1 MPVLLII
8 SSIILIICVVKWI
21 FRDKTLYNFAEKI
34 PGPKAYAAIGS
45 SHKFVKKNEQGESG
59 ASAHCVIET
68 NHRFSF
74 ADRFD
79 IVRNMLEKYQ
89 QNSLTRFWLGPI
101 LFVFVNDPHLIE
113 QVLDSPKC
121 IEKSFF
127 YKFLRLDKGLL
138 AAKRE
143 SRVECSKKWFLTTF
157 CRRLLGRSSKVV
169 GMFIQVEN
177 H

>member
-1 MPVLLII
+1 MNKVTLERVSVVSLRLII
-8 SSIILIICVVKWI
+8 V
-21 FRDKTLYNFAEKI
+21 
-34 PGPKAYAAIGS
+34 
-45 SHKFVKKNEQGESG
+45 
-59 ASAHCVIET
+59 
-68 NHRFSF
+68 FSF

-101 LFVFVNDPHLIE
+101 LFVFVNDPQLIE

-143 SRVECSKKWFLTTF
+143 SRVLVKSGF
-157 CRRLLGRSSKVV
+157 
-169 GMFIQVEN
+169 
-177 H
+177 